1 MREVSQSVSQSFLNL
16 FFPSNCYF
24 CQRVLA
30 CGSCICESCVKEL
43 EVIRG
48 AFCLRCGAPVAHD
61 EETGSP
67 GCIHCA
73 DLCFS
78 FRRNES
84 IGVFSGKLRELVH
97 LFKFQKRRTLFKL
110 FSRLACEYKR
120 SYVEMHH
127 ILVPVPL
134 TRVRYSERGFNQSA
148 LIARA
153 LSRITNIEYPG
164 EILKRVGNSLPQSRV
179 HSREMRYNNMKDSF
193 VLRKKFFELIRGKDI
208 LLVDDVLTTGA
219 TASACA
225 TVLYDGGAGNVDVL
239 TVGRTKV

>member
-1 MREVSQSVSQSFLNL
+1 VN
-16 FFPSNCYF
+16 
-24 CQRVLA
+24 
-30 CGSCICESCVKEL
+30 EL
-43 EVIRG
+43 ELIRG
-48 AFCLRCGAPVAHD
+48 AFCMRCGAPAAHD
-61 EETGSP
+61 EETGSL

-84 IGVFSGKLRELVH
+84 IGIFSGKLRELLH
-97 LFKFQKRRTLFKL
+97 LFKFHKRKSLFTL
-110 FSRLACEYKR
+110 FSRLAYKYKR
-120 SYVEMHH
+120 AYVEAHH

-134 TRVRYSERGFNQSA
+134 TRTRYSERGFNQSA

-164 EILKRVGNSLPQSRV
+164 EILKRVGNSLPQSTV

-193 VLRKKFFELIRGKDI
+193 VLRKKFSELIRGKDI

-225 TVLYDGGAGNVDVL
+225 KVLYDRGAGNVDLL
-239 TVGRTKV
+239 TVGRTKVSGDALYIL